1 MVHPKDVYAR
11 SRATRVFLCASNPDE
26 IGRCTLT
33 LALKSLVQNK
43 DKLILFRG
51 INPEE
56 KDHEIDRTEARKLMR
71 QIQEK
76 CIEYDPEWKLSV
88 VELISGKVTTMLER
102 LIALYHS
109 DSIIVSVRGQC
120 GMMQVWAVAFDV
132 SGVGSIS
139 RYYLLNSPM
148 PKRYLS

>member
-1 MVHPKDVYAR
+1 MLNHN
-11 SRATRVFLCASNPDE
+11 L
-26 IGRCTLT
+26 
-33 LALKSLVQNK
+33 
-43 DKLILFRG
+43 
-51 INPEE
+51 E
-56 KDHEIDRTEARKLMR
+56 KDHEVVRREACELMR

-120 GMMQVWAVAFDV
+120 GMMQVWAAAFGV